1 MVLILITSKY
11 VSAASSYIA
20 SWSKS
25 ISTFARITSL
35 STGAENER
43 PENCPAFFTFR
54 LFPKVG
60 PAFSCMVLSIPRVAC
75 FLGWLSSPGIC
86 IIFHSQARS
95 QYFYKGGDDD
105 GGTKGPEQGAERRGG
120 RVWGRVIA
128 TRKFSKNQ
136 RWHCTFSFGFTS
148 AIP

>member
-60 PAFSCMVLSIPRVAC
+60 PAC

-95 QYFYKGGDDD
+95 PHFYKGGHDD

-120 RVWGRVIA
+120 RVWGRYSHQKIFEKSTLIDIA
-128 TRKFSKNQ
+128 HFPLVLPARYHSKVN
-136 RWHCTFSFGFTS
+136 RL
-148 AIP
+148 